1 MAEMEATAKAE
12 RPKLFSYWRSSCSH
26 RARIALNF
34 KGSCSSAPLNRAA
47 VFRMDWG
54 IWDTGLGWIWLAL
67 RVLDLDTVS
76 VYAGVEYE
84 YKAVNLLK
92 GEQSDPGGL
101 VLGTATLQPYAAI
114 ASIWSVRLGQ

>member
-1 MAEMEATAKAE
+1 
-12 RPKLFSYWRSSCSH
+12 
-26 RARIALNF
+26 
-34 KGSCSSAPLNRAA
+34 
-47 VFRMDWG
+47 MD
-54 IWDTGLGWIWLAL
+54 GLGEFGA
-67 RVLDLDTVS
+67 LDLGWLDVRLILDGVY